1 MSNHAVGRLGVWIA
15 PRTLDEPDGLPAA
28 AAELARLGYGA
39 LWLGGS
45 PGHDLA
51 VPESLLA
58 ATERLIVATGV
69 ARIWDGPPAALA
81 ARHRELNTRYGG
93 RFLLGLGV
101 SHGPAVA
108 DYSHPY
114 RRMVRFL
121 DDLDAAGVP
130 AGERVLAALGPR
142 MLALAGER
150 ALGAHPYLVTPEHT
164 ARARAAL
171 GAGPLLAPE
180 QKVVLATDPAA
191 ARRIARAAL
200 ATYLRLPNYV
210 NSLLRLGF
218 TDDDVAGGGS
228 DRLVDAL
235 VAWGDAETVA
245 ARLDEHHA
253 AGADH
258 VAVQVLTG
266 TGRVPV
272 AEWAAIT
279 AVRRG

>member
-1 MSNHAVGRLGVWIA
+1 MSNYAVGRLGVWIG
-15 PRTLDEPDGLPAA
+15 PRMLEDPGELPAA
-28 AAELARLGYGA
+28 AAELERLGYGA

-58 ATERLIVATGV
+58 ATERLVVATGV
-69 ARIWDGPPAALA
+69 ARIWDGPADALA
-81 ARHRELNTRYGG
+81 ARHRELNTRYAG

-114 RRMVRFL
+114 RKMVGFL

-130 AGERVLAALGPR
+130 AGERILAALGPK

-164 ARARAAL
+164 ARARETL

-180 QKVVLATDPAA
+180 QKVVLETDPAA

-200 ATYLRLPNYV
+200 ATYLGLPNYV

-266 TGRVPV
+266 TGRTPV
-272 AEWAAIT
+272 AEWGTLTAA
-279 AVRRG
+279 RRG